1 MRPALVFVLLAAPL
15 LRGGDPT
22 VDQTLNKEIHTAV
35 EYCRPALAKYLF
47 DRDMDTHCGQAVFN
61 GQPLHA
67 TAKMYAPGNGL
78 GLGLAFTR
86 DFSIGER
93 WKNLFEL
100 GGSGAFG
107 GAWEGHTFLKLHP
120 KFAAAPSLDQPV
132 SKIRD
137 QIEIQFYASAERLT
151 KLQFYGL
158 GPYSSP
164 RDLAFYSQRSD
175 TLGAGAVVPV
185 AWWLNIGGKVEGLSR
200 RLGAASD
207 SDHSPVSAKFTPAQ
221 APGIASQPTFS
232 HYEFYVRPHYPA
244 QEPYWLLYKVSY
256 GIYQDHDTGRYS
268 FRRFRA
274 DLLNNLYL
282 ERTKSGPKRDSILS
296 LYGRVTLSDTSAG
309 HVVPFYLQDTLGGSD
324 MAGDPALRAFA
335 DYRFRAPNALLFEA
349 EWDRRLWKVV
359 GLMAFFDTGKVAMQ
373 RADLGLSDMR
383 HSVGAGLTFWS
394 ATRVVF
400 RVYVGFGGGEGH
412 HIFTGIMP
420 LPGPVG
426 APYRSY

>member
-1 MRPALVFVLLAAPL
+1 MRQALAFVLMSAPL
-15 LRGGDPT
+15 LRAWQVP
-22 VDQTLNKEIHTAV
+22 VDQPLNKEIHTIV
-35 EYCRPALAKYLF
+35 EYCRPVFANPL
-47 DRDMDTHCGQAVFN
+47 DRTLDTHCGQAVFN
-61 GQPLHA
+61 GSPFHA

-78 GLGLAFTR
+78 GLGLSYTR
-86 DFSIGER
+86 EFSIGEK
-93 WKNLFEL
+93 WKNLWEA

-107 GAWEGHTFLKLHP
+107 GAWEGHTFLTLHP
-120 KFAAAPSLDQPV
+120 KFGPPPSLDQPV
-132 SKIRD
+132 SKIKD
-137 QIEIQFYASAERLT
+137 LVEIQFYASADRLT
-151 KLQFYGL
+151 KMQFYGL
-158 GPYSSP
+158 GPYSNLKN
-164 RDLAFYSQRSD
+164 LAFYSQRTN

-185 AWWLNIGGKVEGLSR
+185 TWWFNIGGKVEGLTPR
-200 RLGAASD
+200 IGAASD
-207 SDHSPVSAKFTPAQ
+207 STHSPVSSEFTQAQ
-221 APGIASQPTFS
+221 APGIAGQPTFA
-232 HYEFYVRPHYPA
+232 HYEFFVRPHYPA

-256 GIYQDHDTGRYS
+256 GFYQDLDTGRYS

-324 MAGDPALRAFA
+324 MAGDPALRAFS
-335 DYRFRAPNALLFEA
+335 DYRFRAPNAMVFEA